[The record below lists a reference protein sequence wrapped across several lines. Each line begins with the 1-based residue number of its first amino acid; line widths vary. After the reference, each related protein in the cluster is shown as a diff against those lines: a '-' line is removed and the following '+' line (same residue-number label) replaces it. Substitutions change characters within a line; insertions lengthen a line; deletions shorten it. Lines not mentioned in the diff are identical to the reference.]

1 MVCPR
6 CDGQGEIY
14 LAEVHNLNITLY
26 ICDECDACWEAG
38 ANIEV
43 TNFRDLSTYLV
54 EKGTSYKDAQIEAL
68 GYQW

>member
-14 LAEVHNLNITLY
+14 LAEVHNLGITLY
-26 ICDECDACWEAG
+26 ICDECDACWEVG
-38 ANIEV
+38 VIIEP
-43 TNFRDLSTYLV
+43 NNYQDLSTYLV
-54 EKGTSYKDAQIEAL
+54 KKGTTYKDAHINNL